1 MHSMINSK
9 RFLNLFLIFILFQ
22 PIIDILT
29 TYTLVQMESGAT
41 FGVLIRVAYMFA
53 GLLFLLMHFNKSKFA
68 RNSFIYLAI
77 LGIFVGINLAV
88 NYFIKSPFYIGQE
101 IKFFIKVVYMNI
113 VFLNFILVLTLLKEK
128 GSNILSKAIYYILV
142 ASLIISVSMII
153 AVMTSTSLE
162 SYESAKVGYTGW
174 FFAGNEIGAII
185 AIILPILCLYA
196 IRKTETLK
204 EIYFWLPVVFASF
217 SLLMLG
223 TKVGYGAIFIVLLA
237 SLFICA
243 VMFWKRKGTKT
254 HSKNKSNLIISIL
267 LLAGLLV
274 STPFT
279 PVFNN
284 INVHLGFLGIDL
296 NQDEEE
302 SPEETE
308 DGQEEEENDQQ
319 LNKKQVQ
326 NLIYSSREEFLAH
339 HSEDYMTSPILQKAF
354 GYGYAGNYD
363 QPDPKMI
370 EMDFYDLF
378 FSFGFLG
385 FLVYIAPVL
394 FYLYVAARKL
404 IKNIGL
410 VFTPEYI
417 MLLSSIALTLGI
429 AHFAGHVLTAPAV
442 SIYFG
447 LIFALIIVE
456 LNSSEKKEKEIR

>member
-1 MHSMINSK
+1 MHSVINSK

-22 PIIDILT
+22 PVIDILT
-29 TYTLVQMESGAT
+29 TYTLVQLESSAT

-53 GLLFLLMHFNKSKFA
+53 GLLLILLNFNKSKLA
-68 RNSFIYLAI
+68 RNSFIYLVI
-77 LGIFVGINLAV
+77 LGLFVGFNLAI
-88 NYFIKSPFYIGQE
+88 NYFIKDPFYMGQE

-128 GSNILSKAIYYILV
+128 GSSILTKAVYYILV

-153 AVMTSTSLE
+153 SIMTSTSLE

-196 IRKTETLK
+196 IRKTSRLK
-204 EIYFWLPVVFASF
+204 QSYFWIPTVLASF

-237 SLFICA
+237 SVFVCAILF
-243 VMFWKRKGTKT
+243 FRNKGTDGQK
-254 HSKNKSNLIISIL
+254 KSQNNLVISSVL
-267 LLAGLLV
+267 LLALII

-284 INVHLGFLGIDL
+284 INVHLGFLGIDMSD
-296 NQDEEE
+296 DEPET
-302 SPEETE
+302 PEE
-308 DGQEEEENDQQ
+308 DDHGEEVDKEGKQ

-339 HSEDYMTSPILQKAF
+339 HTEDYMDSPLLQKAF
-354 GYGYAGNYD
+354 GTGFAGNYD
-363 QPDPKMI
+363 NPEPKMI

-385 FLVYIAPVL
+385 FFVYIAPVL
-394 FYLYVAARKL
+394 FYLYIAGKKL
-404 IKNIGL
+404 IKNIKL
-410 VFTPEYI
+410 VFTPEYM
-417 MLLSSIALTLGI
+417 MLLSSLALTLGI

-447 LIFALIIVE
+447 LIFALTVVE
-456 LNSSEKKEKEIR
+456 LNSSMKETIE